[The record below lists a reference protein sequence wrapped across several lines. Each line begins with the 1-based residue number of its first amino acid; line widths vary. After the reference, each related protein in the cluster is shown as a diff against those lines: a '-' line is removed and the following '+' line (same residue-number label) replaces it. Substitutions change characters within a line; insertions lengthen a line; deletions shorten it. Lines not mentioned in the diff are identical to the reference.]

1 MRTSNIPF
9 LNLKEINQRYAD
21 ELKAAAARVIDS
33 GWYILGEEVTQFEKE
48 FASYCGVPFCVGVG
62 NGLDALTLIL
72 RAYKELGVIQKGD
85 EVIVPANTYIASI
98 LSITENGLCPVLV
111 EPHPET
117 FNLDPAGVAQ
127 AITPKTRAIMTVH
140 LYGQLADVEALK
152 MLADKHKLKL
162 IEDCAQSHGAMLH
175 GIKAGAWGDASGFSF
190 FPGKNLGALG
200 DAGAVTTNDAAL
212 AEKIRTLRN
221 YGSEIKYHNICQGVN
236 SRLDEMQ
243 AAFLRVKLK
252 YLDADTQ
259 ARQKIADRYLNGIK
273 NSRIKLPL
281 QLVPSAHVW
290 HLFVVT
296 CAQRA
301 ELQKHL
307 AAQGTHTLIHY
318 PLPPHKQPA
327 YADFNHLVFP
337 RTEMIHDS
345 VLSLPISPTLSD
357 EDVEHI
363 ITACNKF

>member
-1 MRTSNIPF
+1 MYLPSIPF

-48 FASYCGVPFCVGVG
+48 FASYCGVPFCIGVG

-72 RAYKELGVIQKGD
+72 RAYKELGVLQKGD

-98 LSITENGLCPVLV
+98 LSITENGLCPVFV
-111 EPHPET
+111 EPDPET

-127 AITPKTRAIMTVH
+127 AITSKTRAIMAVH

-152 MLADKHKLKL
+152 MLADKHQLKL
-162 IEDCAQSHGAMLH
+162 IEDCAQSHGAMLR

-200 DAGAVTTNDAAL
+200 DAGAVTTHDRAL
-212 AEKIRTLRN
+212 AEKIRALRN

-252 YLDADTQ
+252 YLDTDTQ
-259 ARQKIADRYLNGIK
+259 ARQKIADRYLSEIK
-273 NSRIKLPL
+273 NSSIKLPL
-281 QLVPSAHVW
+281 RTVPSAHVW

-296 CAQRA
+296 CTQRT

-307 AAQGTHTLIHY
+307 AAQGIHTLIHY

-327 YADFNHLVFP
+327 YADFNHLALP
-337 RTEMIHDS
+337 RTEMIHNS
-345 VLSLPISPTLSD
+345 VLSLPISPVLSVD
-357 EDVEHI
+357 DVEHI
-363 ITACNKF
+363 IKVCNVF